1 MNSIKFYSRILTFTL
16 LLVFTISCEDF
27 EVENQNAPDKD
38 RALAQ
43 DSDIVSLIDGSVTDM
58 LGTTITLWGVHYDGL
73 ADQITSTNAY
83 LDFWGFTDQPRRPL
97 NNNPTN
103 SDIYP
108 ISGPWNSF
116 NSYIYNANSV
126 LSLIDGGK
134 KLMVGGVDK
143 TLEKEV
149 AAYFVRGISL
159 GFIGLVYDQAYRVT
173 QDSDLASLEFEGYT
187 DIINYAVSDL
197 EKAATL
203 AGSSVSLRVYDG
215 GTVSNSELVSVAHS
229 YAAKF
234 LMGAARTNAESV
246 DYDKVLTHIASGISA
261 DFDPGAKN
269 GIIFNNYQDWATYTL
284 GTGAAYLPVDQK
296 IAYLAEGDATTQPMD
311 YPTDESVILGAI
323 SNTSDPRIENYFAHT
338 ADFGYLNPARG
349 RHLFSNTRNVRFFT
363 GNDRNFDGASLNLFP
378 LAELHLLKA
387 EAQLKKGDLSGA
399 KATLDASARG
409 TAGLTTD
416 ATATGIAKALL
427 YEYSIEMHLNGS
439 AGTNYY
445 FMRRHDL
452 LQKGTPLHFPVPATE
467 LEITGDKFYTF
478 GGDGAGNPATA
489 PGPGWKGL

>member
-1 MNSIKFYSRILTFTL
+1 MNSIKFYSRIFTFIL
-16 LLVFTISCEDF
+16 LLVFTSSCEDF
-27 EVENQNAPDKD
+27 DVENLNAPDKD

-43 DSDIVSLIDGSVTDM
+43 DSDIISLIDGSVTDM
-58 LGTTITLWGVHYDGL
+58 LFTTIDLWGVHYDGL

-103 SDIYP
+103 SDLYP
-108 ISGPWNSF
+108 IEGPWESF
-116 NSYIYNANSV
+116 NSYIFNANSV
-126 LSLIDGGK
+126 LGLIDGGK

-143 TLEKEV
+143 TLEKEA

-159 GFIGLVYDQAYRVT
+159 GFIGLIYDKAYRVT
-173 QDSDLASLEFEGYT
+173 PDSDIFALEFESYT
-187 DIINYAVSDL
+187 DIINHAVSDL

-203 AGSSVSLRVYDG
+203 AGSDVSLRVYDG
-215 GTVSNSELVSVAHS
+215 GIITSSEFVKVAHS

-234 LMGAARTNAESV
+234 LMGAARTNADSV
-246 DYDKVLTHIASGISA
+246 DYDKVLTHIGNGITA

-269 GIIFNNYQDWATYTL
+269 DIIYNNYQDWATYTL
-284 GTGAAYLPVDQK
+284 GTGAGYLPVDQK
-296 IAYLAEGDATTQPMD
+296 IAYLAEGDETDQPKD
-311 YPTDESVILGAI
+311 YPTDATVILGAI
-323 SNTSDPRIENYFAHT
+323 SNTSDPRIANYFAYT
-338 ADFGYLNPARG
+338 ADFGFLNPARG
-349 RHLFSNTRNVRFFT
+349 RHLFSNTRNIRFFT
-363 GNDRNFDGASLNLFP
+363 GNNRNYDGASLNLFP

-387 EAQLKKGDLSGA
+387 EAQFKKGDLAGA
-399 KATLDASARG
+399 KATLDASVRG
-409 TAGLTTD
+409 TSGLTTD
-416 ATATGIAKALL
+416 STVTGIANALL

-467 LEITGDKFYTF
+467 LEITADKFYTF

-489 PGPGWKGL
+489 PGPGWKG

>member
-1 MNSIKFYSRILTFTL
+1 MNLIKIYSRIFTFTI
-16 LLVFTISCEDF
+16 LLVITSSCEDF
-27 EVENQNAPDKD
+27 EVENLNEPDKE
-38 RALAQ
+38 RALAE
-43 DSDIVSLIDGSVTDM
+43 DSDIISLIDGSVTDM
-58 LGTTITLWGVHYDGL
+58 LFTTIDLWGVHYDGL

-83 LDFWGFTDQPRRPL
+83 LDFWGYTDQPRRPL

-103 SDIYP
+103 ADLYP
-108 ISGPWNSF
+108 ISGPWDSF
-116 NSYIYNANSV
+116 NSFIYNANSV

-134 KLMVGGVDK
+134 KLVEDGVDK

-159 GFIGLVYDQAYRVT
+159 GFIGLVYDKAYRVT
-173 QDSDLASLEFEGYT
+173 QDSDLGSLEFEGHT

-203 AGSSVSLRVYDG
+203 AGSAVSLRVYDG
-215 GTVSNSELVSVAHS
+215 GTVSNDELIKVAHS

-234 LMGAARTNAESV
+234 LMGAARTNADTV
-246 DYDKVLTHIASGISA
+246 DYDKVLTHVSKGITT
-261 DFDPGAKN
+261 DFDPTAKN
-269 GIIFNNYQDWATYTL
+269 GILFNNYQDWATYTL

-296 IAYLAEGDATTQPMD
+296 IAYLAEGDATSQPMD
-311 YPTDESVILGAI
+311 YPTDESVILDSI
-323 SNTSDPRIENYFAHT
+323 SNTSDSRIASYFAYT
-338 ADFGYLNPARG
+338 SDFGYLNPARG
-349 RHLFSNTRNVRFFT
+349 RSLFSNTRNIRFYT
-363 GNDRNFDGASLNLFP
+363 GNNRNFDGASLNLFP

-387 EAQLKKGDLSGA
+387 EAQLKKNDFTGA

-489 PGPGWKGL
+489 TGPGWKGF

>member
-1 MNSIKFYSRILTFTL
+1 MNSIKFYSRILSFSL
-16 LLVFTISCEDF
+16 LLIFISSCEDF
-27 EVENQNAPDKD
+27 EVENLNSPDKD
-38 RALAQ
+38 RALAE
-43 DSDIVSLIDGSVTDM
+43 DSDIISLIDGSVTDM
-58 LGTTITLWGVHYDGL
+58 LQTSIDLWGVHYDGL

-97 NNNPTN
+97 NNNTTN
-103 SDIYP
+103 SDLYP
-108 ISGPWNSF
+108 ISAPWNAF

-126 LSLIDGGK
+126 LSVIDGGK
-134 KLMVGGVDK
+134 TLIVDGVDK

-149 AAYFVRGISL
+149 ASYFVRGISL
-159 GFIGLVYDQAYRVT
+159 GIIGLVYDKAYRVT
-173 QDSDLASLEFEGYT
+173 QDSDLATLEYEAYN
-187 DIINYAVSDL
+187 DIINHAVSDL
-197 EKAATL
+197 EMAATL
-203 AGSSVSLRVYDG
+203 AGSAVSLRVYDG
-215 GTVSNSELVSVAHS
+215 TSISNSELVKVAHS

-234 LMGAARTNAESV
+234 LMGAARTNSDTV
-246 DYDKVLTHIASGISA
+246 DYDKVLTHISNGITA
-261 DFDPGAKN
+261 DFDPTAKN
-269 GIIFNNYQDWATYTL
+269 GILFNNYQDWATYTL
-284 GTGAAYLPVDQK
+284 GTGAGYLPVDQK
-296 IAYLAEGDATTQPMD
+296 IPYLIEGDATAQPMD

-323 SNTSDPRIENYFAHT
+323 SNTTDTRIANYFGYA

-349 RHLFSNTRNVRFFT
+349 RNLFSNTRNTRFFT

-387 EAQLKKGDLSGA
+387 EAQFKKGDLSDA
-399 KATLDASARG
+399 KATLDASVRG
-409 TAGLTTD
+409 TSGLTTD
-416 ATATGIAKALL
+416 ATATGIATALL